1 MEEYIKKLLEQIRF
15 QKAHNA
21 IEDEIRLHIEEQ
33 IEANISAGMDK
44 EIAEKKAIEDMGD
57 PVDAGI
63 ALDKVHRPELA
74 LGVIII
80 ALVATA
86 IGIVVNVLLSIK
98 RTSYYIED
106 AGIITLNGSE
116 SYICNAIL
124 GIIVMIILYFIDYTT
139 VAKYSKVAA
148 IVVFASVF
156 AGSIFGWS
164 GAIIFLMVPLF
175 AGILY
180 KYRGQKYRA
189 LIGSFVWII
198 ATGIIASRQ
207 DMGIRMI
214 IIVICMLIELT
225 LAIKNDWLKVPKIS
239 SLVTAWS
246 LFTLFPIG
254 LVWFLYKNRLMSL
267 YQCEVVKSWF
277 ITDYDLDQR
286 RRIIKGMR
294 FIGSGIIS
302 YTGGGFI
309 STMPTS
315 DCVRNFYGGEYVL
328 SDMIALWGMLAAW
341 GAVIVV
347 AGLIVLGF
355 VAATKTKNQLGVV
368 MGSGCMMW
376 LTMNAIFNVCFGLG
390 VLKVNKQ
397 TFFPFL
403 SARQLVASYA
413 ILGIILSIY
422 KYKNAY
428 PKHIDIRIFKRLKKL
443 ES

>member
-106 AGIITLNGSE
+106 AGRITLNGSE

-294 FIGSGIIS
+294 FIGSGIVS

-397 TFFPFL
+397 TFFPFYL
-403 SARQLVASYA
+403 PVNLLLHMQ
-413 ILGIILSIY
+413 
-422 KYKNAY
+422 
-428 PKHIDIRIFKRLKKL
+428 FW
-443 ES
+443 E